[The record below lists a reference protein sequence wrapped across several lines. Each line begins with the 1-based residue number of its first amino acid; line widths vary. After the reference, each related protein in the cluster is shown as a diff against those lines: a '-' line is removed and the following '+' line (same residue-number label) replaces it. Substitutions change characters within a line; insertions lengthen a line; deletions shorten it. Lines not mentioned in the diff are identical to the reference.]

1 MLDWFLI
8 WGNFFSV
15 AFNLIYAGLIIAII
29 TVILLDNRNP
39 VKTLAWVLILIF
51 VPIAGIILY
60 LFFGQNVRR
69 VKILSRAGLREM
81 QKHPMQ
87 AYLDSD
93 NEHRYVK
100 DQEMIRFFQR
110 VNASYPF
117 DGNAVDVYT
126 QGDEMLLA
134 LIKELYKAEDHI
146 HLASYIIDDD
156 AVGHLI
162 KDVLIDKAKE
172 GIEIRV
178 MYDDVGCWRV
188 KKRFFEEMRD
198 AGIEA
203 RAFMKVR
210 FPLFTSRVN
219 YRNHRKIIVI
229 DGKVGFIGGMNLAWR
244 YVRGVKWGIW
254 RDTHICLKGKAV
266 YNLQSTFLID
276 WYFSDRSLI
285 TSSRYYPILKEVGS
299 VMAQVVT
306 SQPVGDW
313 QHIMQGLIIAIAQ
326 AKKYFY
332 IQTPYFLPSDTI
344 LQVLQTAALAG
355 IDIRIMLPEKGDNRL
370 IDFASHSYIADALR
384 SGIKIYFYQKG
395 FLHSKMMVSDDYLST
410 VGSTNM
416 DFRSFEHNFEANAFM
431 YNEALAL
438 ELKQIYLDDL
448 KHCVPVLA
456 KTWKQRVFWHKFV
469 ESVLRLFAPLL

>member
-1 MLDWFLI
+1 M
-8 WGNFFSV
+8 
-15 AFNLIYAGLIIAII
+15 AFNLIYVGLIVAII
-29 TVILLDNRNP
+29 VVILLDNRNP

-51 VPIAGIILY
+51 LPIVGIILY

-87 AYLDSD
+87 AYLD
-93 NEHRYVK
+93 K
-100 DQEMIRFFQR
+100 DQKNEYANRQELIHFFQS

-117 DGNAVDVYT
+117 DDNVVDIYT
-126 QGDEMLLA
+126 QGDDMLLA
-134 LIKELYKAEDHI
+134 LLCELSKAKDHI
-146 HLASYIIDDD
+146 HLATYIIDDD
-156 AVGHLI
+156 PVGRLI
-162 KDVLIDKAKE
+162 KDVLLDKAKE
-172 GIEIRV
+172 GVEIRV

-188 KKRFFEEMRD
+188 KQAFFEEMRN

-210 FPLFTSRVN
+210 FPLFTSKVN

-244 YVRGVKWGIW
+244 YIRGMKWGIW
-254 RDTHICLKGKAV
+254 RDTHTRIKGRAV

-285 TSSRYYPILKEVGS
+285 TSSRYYPPVQEEG
-299 VMAQVVT
+299 QVTTQIVT
-306 SQPVGDW
+306 SQPVGEW
-313 QHIMQGLIIAIAQ
+313 QHIMQGLILAVAQ
-326 AKKYFY
+326 AQKYFY
-332 IQTPYFLPSDTI
+332 IQTPYFLPSDTV

-355 IDIRIMLPEKGDNRL
+355 IDVRIMLPQKGDNWL
-370 IDFASHSYIADALR
+370 IDFASHSYIDDALR
-384 SGIKIYFYQKG
+384 AGIKVYFYQPG

-431 YNEALAL
+431 YDTATAL
-438 ELKQIYLDDL
+438 ELRRIYLTDL
-448 KHCVPVLA
+448 KHCKLLVRKEWGTRP
-456 KTWKQRVFWHKFV
+456 FWHKCM